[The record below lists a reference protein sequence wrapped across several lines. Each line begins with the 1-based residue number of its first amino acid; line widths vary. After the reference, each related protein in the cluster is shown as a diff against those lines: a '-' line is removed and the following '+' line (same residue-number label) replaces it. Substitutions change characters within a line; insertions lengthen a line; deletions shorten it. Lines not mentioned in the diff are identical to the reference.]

1 MHTYIFLFCH
11 LRGPRNDSTS
21 VAASRPNTQNLVFN
35 TLLQSKEPGLLRET
49 ADSRTG
55 AGNTQGKPGA
65 PYCARSKEL
74 LRQKIQPTMMGVCQ
88 SDTEVNSESSLQP
101 KLE

>member
-1 MHTYIFLFCH
+1 MHTYIFLLCH

-35 TLLQSKEPGLLRET
+35 TILQSKEPGLLRET

-55 AGNTQGKPGA
+55 AGNTQDEPGA
-65 PYCARSKEL
+65 SCSARK
-74 LRQKIQPTMMGVCQ
+74 
-88 SDTEVNSESSLQP
+88 
-101 KLE
+101 